1 MGKIDSYSFLEFIL
15 KPIVFLIVGSISLLV
30 CLILFFVYRKI
41 KKLLEE
47 MWAVDT
53 FTAKDL
59 RRLVKHQFD
68 ATVEV
73 EGQVFC
79 DNPVIS
85 LAARIPCCYVHTTVS
100 RQERKTRMVTERSS
114 DGRSHSR
121 EETYYDWT
129 VDLNETSSVIFKVQD
144 KTGYTLVDPTGAR
157 IDLETVYD
165 KQVQH
170 REPWFGNSIGQ
181 SDTGLY
187 KIQERTFL
195 PKGSVYVLGR
205 AIDTEDGVA
214 LIRLPEKGYMD
225 PKKKFFVI
233 SRKSEKELARS
244 KQKKARW
251 LFWLSIAFLSIVLYC
266 LLAYLDILPR

>member
-1 MGKIDSYSFLEFIL
+1 MR
-15 KPIVFLIVGSISLLV
+15 PIVYLISGGISFLV
-30 CLILFFVYRKI
+30 CLILSFFYRRM

-53 FTAKDL
+53 YKAKDL
-59 RRLVKHQFD
+59 CRMVKHKFD

-144 KTGYTLVDPTGAR
+144 KTGYTLVDPTKAR

-165 KQVQH
+165 EQVSH
-170 REPWFGNSIGQ
+170 RESWFEGSVGH
-181 SDTGLY
+181 SDTGIY
-187 KIQERTFL
+187 KVLEQVFL

-214 LIRLPEKGYMD
+214 LIRLPDKGYMD

-233 SRKSEKELARS
+233 SRKSEKELTRS

>member
-1 MGKIDSYSFLEFIL
+1 MR
-15 KPIVFLIVGSISLLV
+15 PIVYLIIGGLSLLV
-30 CLILFFVYRKI
+30 CLIMSFFYRKM

-53 FTAKDL
+53 YMAKDL

-73 EGQVFC
+73 EGNVTC

-85 LAARIPCCYVHTTVS
+85 LAARVPCCYVHTTVS
-100 RQERKTRMVTERSS
+100 KQERKTRMVTERGS
-114 DGRSHSR
+114 DGRSFSR
-121 EETYYDWT
+121 EETYYEWI
-129 VDLNETSSVIFKVQD
+129 VDLNEKSSTIFKVQD
-144 KTGYTLVDPTGAR
+144 ETGYTLVDPTRAR

-165 KQVQH
+165 EQVSH
-170 REPWFGNSIGQ
+170 RESWFESRVDH

-187 KIQERTFL
+187 KIHERAFL

-205 AIDTEDGVA
+205 ATDTEEGVA
-214 LIRLPEKGYMD
+214 LIRFPEKGYMD

-233 SRKSEKELARS
+233 SRKSEKELTRS
-244 KQKKARW
+244 KQKKTRW
-251 LFWLSIAFLSIVLYC
+251 LFWLSAAFLSIALYC
-266 LLAYLDILPR
+266 LFAYLDILPRIGG

>member
-1 MGKIDSYSFLEFIL
+1 RVMNTS
-15 KPIVFLIVGSISLLV
+15 PIVLDFSLLI
-30 CLILFFVYRKI
+30 CLILFFVFRKT

-53 FTAKDL
+53 YTAKDL
-59 RRLVKHQFD
+59 RLLVKHRFD

-73 EGQVFC
+73 EGQVSC
-79 DNPVIS
+79 DDPVIS
-85 LAARIPCCYVHTTVS
+85 LAARIPCCYAHTTVS
-100 RQERKTRMVTERSS
+100 RQERKTRTVTGRGS

-129 VDLNETSSVIFKVQD
+129 IDLNETSSAIFKIQD
-144 KTGYTLVDPTGAR
+144 KTGYTLVDPTDAR

-165 KQVQH
+165 EQISH
-170 REPWFGNSIGQ
+170 REPWFESSVSF

-187 KIQERTFL
+187 KIHERAFL
-195 PKGSVYVLGR
+195 PKDFAYVLGR
-205 AIDTEDGVA
+205 ATSTEEGQA
-214 LIRLPEKGYMD
+214 LILAPEKGYMD

-233 SRKSEKELARS
+233 SRKSEKELTRS

-251 LFWLSIAFLSIVLYC
+251 LFWLSAVFFSIALYC
-266 LLAYLDILPR
+266 LFAYLK